1 MFESQ
6 NYLLRT
12 FCLLLISV
20 LFISSEGLAQQLPP
34 QQSPQAQDYSDEQL
48 ESFVEAAME
57 VMPIQE
63 ESQLKMIEE
72 IEQKDLTV
80 ERFNMILESQ
90 LMGQDADIPEE
101 EMEAFESALKGV
113 QQIQLEYHE
122 KIINAIEGAGMT
134 PAMYE
139 EIMANY
145 QQDPELQMRV
155 NGIMEE
161 MN

>member
-1 MFESQ
+1 MFKSR

-12 FCLLLISV
+12 FCVLIIST

-34 QQSPQAQDYSDEQL
+34 QQSPQAQNYSDEQL

-80 ERFNMILESQ
+80 ERFNMILETRLS
-90 LMGQDADIPEE
+90 GQDPDIPEE
-101 EMEAFESALKGV
+101 EMEAFESALESI
-113 QQIQLEYHE
+113 QQIQLEYQE
-122 KIINAIEGAGMT
+122 KIINAIEDAGMT

-139 EIMANY
+139 EIIANY

-155 NGIMEE
+155 DGIMEE